1 MASTYLSKTFSS
13 ADSSGNGQKKFTVSA
28 WVKRA
33 STGSH
38 QDIVSA
44 YKAANGFQCDAIRIY
59 DTDLFGA
66 FSHSDSGGSGFNVR
80 SNAKLRDTNAWYHL
94 VTAVDTT
101 QSTASDRVK
110 LYINGEQVTSLSA
123 NTYPAQN
130 ESLIFGMPTDA
141 VHEIGAVGTSA
152 YFDGVMSHVHICFNQ
167 QYAASDFGE
176 TDSTTGEWKIKTSPS
191 VSYGDLGGW
200 YLKDAAN
207 GTDYSSNSNTYAV
220 NGTLTKTEDN
230 PSNVF
235 ATINPLSGYHGDKAI
250 LEYGNNQLKSS
261 TGGGAQWYGAS
272 TLAFTKGKFY
282 CEVKNITTSN
292 ASLAVGISMNPAR
305 NQYEN
310 HSAGRRGTDIATEN
324 YSGNI
329 VIANSNV
336 AVGYMPTWSGSGD
349 ICMLAVD
356 ADNNKFYIGKNGTWA
371 DSDNPSNGT
380 GGYDMSSV
388 ANHSESTG
396 FYHFSFG
403 STSSSYMNSF
413 SVNFGNGYF
422 GTTAVSSAG
431 TNASGIGIFEY
442 DVPTGYTALST
453 KGLNE

>member
-13 ADSSGNGQKKFTVSA
+13 GDSSGNGQKKFTVSA

-38 QDIVSA
+38 HDIVSA

-59 DTDLFGA
+59 NTDTFGS
-66 FSHSDSGGSGFNVR
+66 FSHSDSGGSGYNVR
-80 SNAKLRDTNAWYHL
+80 SNAKLRDLNCWYHL

-110 LYINGEQVTSLSA
+110 LYINGEQVTSLASS
-123 NTYPAQN
+123 TYPAQN

-167 QYAASDFGE
+167 QYTASAFGE
-176 TDSTTGEWKIKTSPS
+176 TDSTTGEWKIITEPS

-207 GTDYSSNSNTYAV
+207 GTDYSSNSNTYTV

-235 ATINPLSGYHGDKAI
+235 ATWNPLYNPGGSSYTFSNGNTKFEESGNQWKTTFSTLSAASGKYYAEFKCNGNYMMVGVADMTRTF
-250 LEYGNNQLKSS
+250 YGIADRNF
-261 TGGGAQWYGAS
+261 AS
-272 TLAFTKGKFY
+272 TTYISEQGYGLYNADGSLRY
-282 CEVKNITTSN
+282 RGSETSY
-292 ASLAVGISMNPAR
+292 ASS
-305 NQYEN
+305 Y
-310 HSAGRRGTDIATEN
+310 
-324 YSGNI
+324 
-329 VIANSNV
+329 
-336 AVGYMPTWSGSGD
+336 GSGD
-349 ICMLAVD
+349 IVQVALDC
-356 ADNNKFYIGKNGTWA
+356 DNNRVFFGINGTWQNSA
-371 DSDNPSNGT
+371 DPTNA
-380 GGYDMSSV
+380 SSGFSMTATNARYAFAV
-388 ANHSESTG
+388 AVQQDQVHA
-396 FYHFSFG
+396 
-403 STSSSYMNSF
+403 
-413 SVNFGNGYF
+413 NFGNGYF
-422 GTTAVSSAG
+422 STTAVASAG
-431 TNASGIGIFEY
+431 TNASGNGIFEY

-453 KGLNE
+453 KGLNL